1 MSMKNSFLIWIVL
14 SGMLMN
20 SFTCGVCQAKN
31 AEVENIKYNTKV
43 YIDGIEQSFGCII
56 HNTDDYSA
64 ILFPLIETLVA
75 LGADVRWTSD
85 DVATLYHESA
95 EYILNLKK
103 VYLLPKDGERDN
115 LLLIPPGCRVGI
127 EVIDKDV
134 LVDSSILIYVVNC
147 MGIDFTRLHLD
158 KTKNSFEMITA
169 N

>member
-1 MSMKNSFLIWIVL
+1 MKSSLLIWIVL
-14 SGMLMN
+14 GGMLMN
-20 SFTCGVCQAKN
+20 SFTCSGCN
-31 AEVENIKYNTKV
+31 AEKADVKNIEYNTKV

-56 HNTDDYSA
+56 HNTEDDSA
-64 ILFPLIETLVA
+64 IIFPLIETLVA

-95 EYILNLKK
+95 EYILNLKE

-115 LLLIPPGCRVGI
+115 LLLIPPGCRVGV

-134 LVDSSILIYVVNC
+134 LVDSSILIYVINC
-147 MGIDFTRLHLD
+147 LGIDFTSLHLD
-158 KTKNSFEMITA
+158 KTNNLFEIITA